1 MRNWNR
7 QCEIKI
13 PLMCLFKLNWSM
25 PEDFTAFGELFILFP
40 SHKWKFKI
48 SKVGNDNI
56 TNRKRTWAK
65 KKKKLFAKAL
75 PIGFSHCK
83 LIRHRIPFTDFYW
96 SYYGIEFGLLTSSSV
111 YWSYNR
117 NVSIIDQHGKLRGR
131 PQDRLNDSSRDR
143 LV

>member
-25 PEDFTAFGELFILFP
+25 PEDLTAFGELFILFP

-75 PIGFSHCK
+75 TIGFSHCK
-83 LIRHRIPFTDFYW
+83 LLRHRIPSTDFYW

>member
-7 QCEIKI
+7 WCEIKI

-83 LIRHRIPFTDFYW
+83 LLRHRIPSTDLYW

>member
-1 MRNWNR
+1 
-7 QCEIKI
+7 
-13 PLMCLFKLNWSM
+13 MCLFKLNWSM
-25 PEDFTAFGELFILFP
+25 PEDFTAFGELFIPFP

-83 LIRHRIPFTDFYW
+83 LLRHRIPATDFYW

-111 YWSYNR
+111 YWSYNP